1 MNDIAESY
9 QDLGQDFELVNNAVK
24 RILIGEHIERECLA
38 FFTFAKL
45 GCFVK
50 QFLYHFS
57 TTQILGAVAADLLY

>member
-45 GCFVK
+45 GCSSIYILFVN
-50 QFLYHFS
+50 
-57 TTQILGAVAADLLY
+57 